1 MNKDKKKEIKE
12 LKTVA
17 LVDLNL
23 LKKEFEQI
31 KLKASKKKNRELDEL
46 GLLGDY
52 ELEDLY
58 IKRKDRK
65 YASLT
70 VELYALVEQLLKDI
84 YKVINPNDNYRNHS
98 KENIII
104 DLEKKLGGKMKFD
117 NNTQLLAN
125 LRSHIVHEEFSFKQ
139 AKIKYKEDSNSN
151 KVLFKNLLKDVEHY
165 IRKIKIK

>member
-12 LKTVA
+12 LKKVA

-58 IKRKDRK
+58 VKRKDRK

-151 KVLFKNLLKDVEHY
+151 KELFKNLLKDVEHY

>member
-1 MNKDKKKEIKE
+1 MNKVKKKEIKE
-12 LKTVA
+12 LKKVA

-58 IKRKDRK
+58 VKRKDRK

-151 KVLFKNLLKDVEHY
+151 KELFKNLLKDVEHY

>member
-12 LKTVA
+12 LKKVA

-31 KLKASKKKNRELDEL
+31 KLKASKKKNRELEEL

-58 IKRKDRK
+58 VKRKDRK

-151 KVLFKNLLKDVEHY
+151 KELFKNLLKDVEHY